1 MRAAQ
6 ASPVWKDEPRKHSP
20 EPRRHLPR
28 WGKRCS
34 IFRETARHTSADNED
49 LLGERRCERCLGAA
63 PSMCCRRANAE
74 CRNPI
79 QAIFRYRGQRRMQE
93 PLEIAFHNLDS
104 SPALEAEIRER
115 FARLE
120 KLCDRL
126 TACRISVEALH
137 NQHRTG
143 NVYEVHIDML
153 VPGAELVVSRAPH
166 KAKEKYASPDVRAS
180 IRDAFRAAE
189 RQLKKYNRQLTG
201 EIKRHE
207 PEFFGQ
213 VAEVHPEED
222 WGYLLSKEGALLYF
236 NRRAVLDGSFD
247 QLERGDAVDYV
258 QADGETGP
266 TAVKVW
272 RKTFPEPQAT

>member
-1 MRAAQ
+1 
-6 ASPVWKDEPRKHSP
+6 
-20 EPRRHLPR
+20 
-28 WGKRCS
+28 
-34 IFRETARHTSADNED
+34 
-49 LLGERRCERCLGAA
+49 
-63 PSMCCRRANAE
+63 
-74 CRNPI
+74 
-79 QAIFRYRGQRRMQE
+79 MQQ
-93 PLEIAFHNLDS
+93 PLEIAFHNLNS
-104 SPALEAEIRER
+104 SPALEAEIRKR

-143 NVYEVHIDML
+143 NIYEVHIDML
-153 VPGAELVVSRAPH
+153 VPGDELVVSRAPH
-166 KAKEKYASPDVRAS
+166 KAMEKYASPDVRAS

-189 RQLKKYNRQLTG
+189 RQLKKYNRRLTG

-213 VAEVHPEED
+213 VAEIHPEED

-236 NRRAVLDGSFD
+236 NRKAVLDGSFD
-247 QLERGDAVDYV
+247 QLERGIAVDYV